1 VPPRAL
7 VAAPLRDHEAEIHA
21 TPAHDVLDRLAGPG
35 AAVGYAVAAHEVGNL
50 GERPLGQFMPHAAHD
65 RGLLGHDHE
74 LRGVDEEAR
83 GVAQAA
89 VAQRIVPPV
98 PAVLAISRDVDRP
111 WRSVPHIR

>member
-1 VPPRAL
+1 
-7 VAAPLRDHEAEIHA
+7 
-21 TPAHDVLDRLAGPG
+21 
-35 AAVGYAVAAHEVGNL
+35 
-50 GERPLGQFMPHAAHD
+50 MPHAAHD

-74 LRGVDEEAR
+74 LPGVDEEAR

-89 VAQRIVPPV
+89 VAERIVSAV

>member
-1 VPPRAL
+1 MSLTASRV
-7 VAAPLRDHEAEIHA
+7 
-21 TPAHDVLDRLAGPG
+21 AGPG
-35 AAVGYAVAAHEVGNL
+35 AAVGYAVAVHEVGNL

-74 LRGVDEEAR
+74 LPGVDEEAR

-89 VAQRIVPPV
+89 VAERIVSAVPAVLAISRDVAERIVSAV

>member
-1 VPPRAL
+1 MLPTRVRDAM
-7 VAAPLRDHEAEIHA
+7 AAIVRRYSASVRIGSW
-21 TPAHDVLDRLAGPG
+21 RPG
-35 AAVGYAVAAHEVGNL
+35 RSSRPHEVGNL

-74 LRGVDEEAR
+74 LPGVDEEAR

-89 VAQRIVPPV
+89 VAERIVSAV